1 MANAYAHCGFCGN
14 AFSTETPWPRKCAS
28 CHRIT
33 YRNPLPVAVL
43 LQPVDN
49 GLLVIRRAI
58 RPAAGKLAFPGGFI
72 DFGESWQAACAR
84 ELYEETG
91 IQVSAKNIR
100 EFRVRSSEDN
110 MLIIFG
116 LSETLLHESD
126 LPPFSATRETSE
138 RRIFSQPITLA
149 FPLHTEVMAAYFKN
163 LTR

>member
-1 MANAYAHCGFCGN
+1 MADAYAHCGFCGN
-14 AFSTETPWPRKCAS
+14 SFSAEAPWPRKCTT

-58 RPAAGKLAFPGGFI
+58 RPAAGELALPGGFI

-91 IQVSAKNIR
+91 IRISAENIC

-116 LSETLLHESD
+116 LSEILLQESD
-126 LPPFSATRETSE
+126 LPPFSATKETSE
-138 RRIFSQPITLA
+138 RRIVSQPISLA
-149 FPLHTEVMAAYFKN
+149 FPLHTEMMAAYFSS
-163 LTR
+163 LTK